1 MRQRPIGVDLFAG
14 AGGLSRGF
22 EQAGFDVLAAV
33 EYDPIHAATHEYN
46 FPGCATIC
54 RGVAD
59 IDGDYVTKW
68 HRFRQVGN
76 SVPPLL
82 WQAVASK
89 IMYVVGSRA
98 QSEDPRGMGGLSLLE
113 FNVSNAAAHCVVP
126 ATVIQCRI
134 RRSEA
139 EKAHA

>member
-1 MRQRPIGVDLFAG
+1 MGMRERPIGVDLFAG
-14 AGGLSRGF
+14 AGGLSLGF

-68 HRFRQVGN
+68 HGN

-89 IMYVVGSRA
+89 IMDVVGSRA
-98 QSEDPRGMGGLSLLE
+98 QSEDPRRMGGLSLLE
-113 FNVSNAAAHCVVP
+113 FNVSNAAAHCGVP
-126 ATVIQCRI
+126 ATVIPRRI